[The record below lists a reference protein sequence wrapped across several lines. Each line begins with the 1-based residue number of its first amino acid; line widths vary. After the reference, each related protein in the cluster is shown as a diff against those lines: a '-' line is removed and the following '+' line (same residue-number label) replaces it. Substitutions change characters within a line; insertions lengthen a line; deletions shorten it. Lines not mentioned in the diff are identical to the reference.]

1 MPHRRQ
7 FPCQS
12 VSEPTDGPG
21 PVRQD
26 PWYQPDRTSDRRT
39 EQERTE
45 TMAIPGK
52 RDPRNDAPVD
62 DEQDVQGHGLDFDGM
77 DDSGLTETQGPG
89 RIRAMDDPR
98 ANQQ

>member
-1 MPHRRQ
+1 
-7 FPCQS
+7 
-12 VSEPTDGPG
+12 
-21 PVRQD
+21 
-26 PWYQPDRTSDRRT
+26 
-39 EQERTE
+39 
-45 TMAIPGK
+45 MAIPGK